1 MNDIISIVNQFDFKG
16 NFKEVKEF
24 GSGHINKTYLVTY
37 DTENGEQKYVMQ
49 KVNDNVFKNIDELMR
64 NVFSVTSYLRGIIKG
79 YGGDPDRET
88 LHYIKTKDGH

>member
-16 NFKEVKEF
+16 DFKEVKEF

-79 YGGDPDRET
+79 YGGDPD
-88 LHYIKTKDGH
+88 G